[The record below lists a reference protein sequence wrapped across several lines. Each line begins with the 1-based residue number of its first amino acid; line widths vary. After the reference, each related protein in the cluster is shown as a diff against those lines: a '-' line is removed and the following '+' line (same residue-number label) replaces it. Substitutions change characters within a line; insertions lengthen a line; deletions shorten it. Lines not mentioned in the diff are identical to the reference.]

1 MNSKFI
7 TSKVQMGPLLNT
19 TGESDV
25 HWKRR
30 APTCFSCQP
39 ATARR
44 TDVCFLSLSSTDS
57 RAVSRQNLATLAP
70 TAPGFV
76 VMPVNGH
83 IRSVHKLSQRPNH
96 KSHPLGC
103 VAMSSSGG
111 SSHAPASDRYGLLR
125 RPAVAAWDQISEIGS
140 ASQADTT
147 HDKFEFESNASNER
161 PVLRPQ
167 TAGSRALPGLP
178 RSAARPV
185 VGGSA
190 GRLRELSAQRPGS
203 APGGAH
209 AESSLGLQQR
219 LAREEAARV
228 LADRPKSVEPD
239 MLQHLAKSVE
249 PDMLQHL
256 ALEESARALTDRP
269 RSVDPD
275 MLIGGA
281 FVDQKSSFYGAVRE
295 YEKNLAT
302 LRKERDAMLDELTPL
317 RRQLEDANISVR
329 ALEAER
335 KQLLAVRERSTAA
348 AGALHE
354 TIEKLAEMQRRTR
367 SLEKQVQDND
377 ADWKQERQRL
387 TSRAEAAERR
397 SAELASNIALHER
410 AALSQNE
417 AAATDAKRI
426 QAQHSKQYEA
436 LEEQVRRAQK
446 SLKDAQVC
454 QCHKVGVGET

>member
-1 MNSKFI
+1 M
-7 TSKVQMGPLLNT
+7 TST
-19 TGESDV
+19 
-25 HWKRR
+25 
-30 APTCFSCQP
+30 
-39 ATARR
+39 
-44 TDVCFLSLSSTDS
+44 
-57 RAVSRQNLATLAP
+57 
-70 TAPGFV
+70 
-76 VMPVNGH
+76 
-83 IRSVHKLSQRPNH
+83 
-96 KSHPLGC
+96 
-103 VAMSSSGG
+103 GG

-125 RPAVAAWDQISEIGS
+125 RPAAAAWEQISEIGS

-147 HDKFEFESNASNER
+147 HDKFEFDSNASNDR
-161 PVLRPQ
+161 PVLRPH

-178 RSAARPV
+178 RSATRPV

-203 APGGAH
+203 ALGGAH
-209 AESSLGLQQR
+209 AESSSGLQQR
-219 LAREEAARV
+219 LVREEAERV

-239 MLQHLAKSVE
+239 MLQHLTKSVE

-256 ALEESARALTDRP
+256 AREEAARALADSLMHLRP
-269 RSVDPD
+269 RSVDPE

-354 TIEKLAEMQRRTR
+354 TIEKLAETQRRTR

-397 SAELASNIALHER
+397 AAELASNIALHER

-417 AAATDAKRI
+417 AAATGAKRI
-426 QAQHSKQYEA
+426 QAQYSKQCEA
-436 LEEQVRRAQK
+436 LEEQVRQAEK
-446 SLKDAQVC
+446 SLKDAQVSQYHYVTRRGLGC
-454 QCHKVGVGET
+454 RA

>member
-1 MNSKFI
+1 
-7 TSKVQMGPLLNT
+7 
-19 TGESDV
+19 
-25 HWKRR
+25 
-30 APTCFSCQP
+30 
-39 ATARR
+39 
-44 TDVCFLSLSSTDS
+44 
-57 RAVSRQNLATLAP
+57 
-70 TAPGFV
+70 
-76 VMPVNGH
+76 
-83 IRSVHKLSQRPNH
+83 
-96 KSHPLGC
+96 
-103 VAMSSSGG
+103 MSSSGG
-111 SSHAPASDRYGLLR
+111 SQAPASDRYGLLR
-125 RPAVAAWDQISEIGS
+125 RPAAAAWDQISEIGS

-147 HDKFEFESNASNER
+147 QDKFEFESNASNER
-161 PVLRPQ
+161 RAVLRPH

-203 APGGAH
+203 AGGAH
-209 AESSLGLQQR
+209 AVSSSGLQQQ
-219 LAREEAARV
+219 LAREEAARA

-239 MLQHLAKSVE
+239 ILQHLAR
-249 PDMLQHL
+249 
-256 ALEESARALTDRP
+256 EESARALADRP
-269 RSVDPD
+269 HSVDPD

-281 FVDQKSSFYGAVRE
+281 FVDHKSSFYSAVRE

-367 SLEKQVQDND
+367 SLEKQVQDSD

-397 SAELASNIALHER
+397 AAELASNIALHER

-436 LEEQVRRAQK
+436 LEEQARQAQK
-446 SLKDAQVC
+446 SLKDAQETERAASKSAQDWQQHAAALERQLKHAHTLASEGTDSLRSKLS
-454 QCHKVGVGET
+454 QCAEALEQTEAELIKTRAQHAADTQKKEQLYSTRAQHMSQEHQASPKN

>member
-1 MNSKFI
+1 
-7 TSKVQMGPLLNT
+7 
-19 TGESDV
+19 
-25 HWKRR
+25 
-30 APTCFSCQP
+30 
-39 ATARR
+39 
-44 TDVCFLSLSSTDS
+44 
-57 RAVSRQNLATLAP
+57 
-70 TAPGFV
+70 
-76 VMPVNGH
+76 
-83 IRSVHKLSQRPNH
+83 
-96 KSHPLGC
+96 
-103 VAMSSSGG
+103 MSSSGG

>member
-1 MNSKFI
+1 M
-7 TSKVQMGPLLNT
+7 
-19 TGESDV
+19 
-25 HWKRR
+25 
-30 APTCFSCQP
+30 
-39 ATARR
+39 
-44 TDVCFLSLSSTDS
+44 SL
-57 RAVSRQNLATLAP
+57 
-70 TAPGFV
+70 
-76 VMPVNGH
+76 
-83 IRSVHKLSQRPNH
+83 
-96 KSHPLGC
+96 
-103 VAMSSSGG
+103 SGG

-140 ASQADTT
+140 ASQADNT

-161 PVLRPQ
+161 PVLP
-167 TAGSRALPGLP
+167 GSRALAGLP

-209 AESSLGLQQR
+209 AESSSGLQKR
-219 LAREEAARV
+219 REEAARV

-249 PDMLQHL
+249 PDMLHHL
-256 ALEESARALTDRP
+256 AREEAARALAEHRP
-269 RSVDPD
+269 SSVDPD

-281 FVDQKSSFYGAVRE
+281 FLDQKSSFYGAVRE

-317 RRQLEDANISVR
+317 RRQLEDANISLR

-354 TIEKLAEMQRRTR
+354 TIEKLAETQRRTR

-397 SAELASNIALHER
+397 AAELASNIALHER

-426 QAQHSKQYEA
+426 QAQHSKQYEV
-436 LEEQVRRAQK
+436 LEEQVRQSQK

-454 QCHKVGVGET
+454 QCHKVGFRVQGLGLASGSYLY